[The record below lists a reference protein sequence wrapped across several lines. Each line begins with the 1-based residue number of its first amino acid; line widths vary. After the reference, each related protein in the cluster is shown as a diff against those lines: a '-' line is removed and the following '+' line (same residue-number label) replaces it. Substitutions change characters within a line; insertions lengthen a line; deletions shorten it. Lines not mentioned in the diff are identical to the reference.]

1 VKLPTGPDRNHPSYA
16 AAFRC
21 IGPECEDDCCHGWTI
36 PLDRRTYENYQ
47 LFPVEKLGSIV
58 QQYVTEVPDEHA
70 SLHARINLAPSGYC
84 PFFGADRL
92 CGIQKEYGAAL
103 LSSTCSI
110 YPRTLN
116 GVDGVLE
123 GSLTLSC
130 PEAARNVL
138 LDPDAMQVAGDLLSG
153 AFRTDSVAMLAGA
166 RSSIHK
172 PYGYF
177 HEVRALLIDVVKD
190 RTRPLWQ
197 RLLLIGSLCE
207 RLDRITSAEED
218 ATVPAMLAEYRE
230 VIENRWLHVELESV
244 PSNPALKLKV
254 IFQLTDNHIK
264 DPVCGARFRDT
275 FWTFV
280 EGIAAPQDASTGD
293 DVGRFLEAE
302 KRYHR
307 PFFERSPHILENY
320 LINYMYQ
327 TLFPFGLEGSVHF
340 RQQGIFD
347 EYILMTTQ
355 FAWMN
360 GLLVGIAAHYRE
372 KFAEEHVVRTVQ
384 AFTRATGHYPHVLA
398 WINEQMKKI
407 KFDSLA
413 GMAVLLKN

>member
-1 VKLPTGPDRNHPSYA
+1 MADANRPTYA

-21 IGPECEDDCCHGWTI
+21 IGPECEDHCCHGWTI

-47 LFPVEKLGSIV
+47 LFPAEKLGSLV
-58 QQYVTEVPDEHA
+58 QHFVSVTPDKAEG
-70 SLHARINLAPSGYC
+70 LHARINLTPSGHC

-92 CGIQKEYGAAL
+92 CGIQKEYGGAL

-116 GVDGVLE
+116 SVDGVLE
-123 GSLTLSC
+123 GSLTMSC

-138 LDPDAMQVAGDLLSG
+138 LNPDAMQVAGNLLSG
-153 AFRTDSVAMLAGA
+153 AFRTDSVARLPTTGA
-166 RSSIHK
+166 IHK
-172 PYGYF
+172 PYGCF
-177 HEVRALLIDVVKD
+177 HEVRALLIEVVRD

-207 RLDRITSAEED
+207 RLDRVRTAEDD
-218 ATVPAMLAEYRE
+218 AAVPGILAEYRE
-230 VIENRWLHVELESV
+230 VIENKWLHVELESV

-264 DPVCGARFRDT
+264 DPVCGARFRDA

-280 EGIAAPQDASTGD
+280 EGIATPQEPDASD
-293 DVGRFLEAE
+293 DVQRFLQAE
-302 KRYHR
+302 KLYHR
-307 PFFERSPHILENY
+307 PFFENSPHILENY

-347 EYILMTTQ
+347 DYILMTTQ

-372 KFAEEHVVRTVQ
+372 NFAAEHVVRTVQ
-384 AFTRATGHYPHVLA
+384 AFTRATAHYPHVLV
-398 WINEQMKKI
+398 WMNEQMKKI